1 MIRVP
6 LGAKPGARVVAQ
18 PPRPPLATDERGQ
31 SLIELGIVMVLF
43 VTLLLGILEF
53 GRAWM
58 IADMVAQA
66 ASAGAR
72 AAAVTPVSNRN
83 PSGTIISWAPIES
96 QVRAQIRTVL
106 DAAAASALTF
116 AGDQPTVSGIPTV
129 RVRVTGAVPYMFNL
143 LGTSFRVDRSV
154 TFRDEGR

>member
-1 MIRVP
+1 MTRAP
-6 LGAKPGARVVAQ
+6 LGASPGARVVAQ
-18 PPRPPLATDERGQ
+18 PPRPPLTGDERGQ
-31 SLIELGIVMVLF
+31 SLVELGIVMVLF
-43 VTLLLGILEF
+43 VTLLMGILEF

-66 ASAGAR
+66 ASAAAR
-72 AAAVTPVSNRN
+72 AAAVTPLSNRDTT
-83 PSGTIISWAPIES
+83 GMIISWAALES
-96 QVRAQIRTVL
+96 QARAQIGTVL
-106 DAAAASALTF
+106 DAAGVSALTF
-116 AGDQPTVSGIPTV
+116 AGDQPTVGGIPTV